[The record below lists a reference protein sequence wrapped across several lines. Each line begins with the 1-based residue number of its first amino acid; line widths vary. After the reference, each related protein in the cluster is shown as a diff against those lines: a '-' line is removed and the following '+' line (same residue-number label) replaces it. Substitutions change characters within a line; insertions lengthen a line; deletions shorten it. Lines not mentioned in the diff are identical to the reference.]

1 MTKKILGSAL
11 LLVIVAGIGGYLFR
25 APLMEALVNRI
36 TQNMFVPGD
45 QDSYDPGPAI
55 GQRLPTLRATYQN
68 REVTQLEQFAGP
80 NGTVLYIN
88 RSVDW

>member
-11 LLVIVAGIGGYLFR
+11 LLVIVAGIGGYLLR

-45 QDSYDPGPAI
+45 QDPYDPGPAI
-55 GQRLPTLRATYQN
+55 GQRLPTLRATHQN